1 MLLMEEQKKALI
13 IFVRNPELGKVKTR
27 IAKTAG
33 ESVALKIYTQLLEHT
48 LSIAAA
54 VTADKFIFYS
64 DRPDQHHENLEMKGF
79 QKEIQCGQ
87 SLGDRMKNAFVLL
100 FNKNYNQV
108 VIIGSDC
115 YELTSEIITTAF
127 QSLNNF
133 DTVIG
138 PALDGGY
145 YLFGMRKYNSCL
157 FDIKAWSTETVAA
170 ETIQLIRQQALSL
183 YQLPVLA
190 DIDTEEDWNKRMQRD
205 HL

>member
-33 ESVALKIYTQLLEHT
+33 ESVALKIYTQLLTHT
-48 LSIAAA
+48 LTIADTVA
-54 VTADKFIFYS
+54 ADKFIFYS
-64 DRPDQHHENLEMKGF
+64 DKPAQHENWEKKGF

-87 SLGDRMKNAFVLL
+87 SLGDRMKNAFELL
-100 FNKNYNQV
+100 FNKNYKQV

-115 YELTSEIITTAF
+115 YELTTETITTAF

-138 PALDGGY
+138 PAVDGGY
-145 YLFGMRKYNSCL
+145 YLLGMKKYNSCI
-157 FDIKAWSTETVAA
+157 FDIKVWSTETVGA
-170 ETIQLIRQQALSL
+170 ETIQLILQQALSL

-190 DIDTEEDWNKRMQRD
+190 DIDTEEDWNKAMQRD